1 MTTLLYYHFMIV
13 MLPGLHGCGSVC
25 QVAVKTEIAA
35 NAAPCLMQVMPY
47 AQLELLK
54 QTPIHEKLRH

>member
-35 NAAPCLMQVMPY
+35 NAAPASCRSCHMHSLNFSSTHLQM
-47 AQLELLK
+47 
-54 QTPIHEKLRH
+54 RN